1 MKFSPRQAL
10 SATGTRYVQPWTDRA
25 HPHHRMPTTSCHA
38 ALTAMAAIQHPS
50 REPRPRAPR
59 LPPPRPPP
67 RHPRPSGTTTTAQ
80 ERHRPVRGRRHLLPS
95 QNGPFGG
102 QVAQPARSRKG
113 RVADSRLPRRSH
125 LTTPPGTRAIDTT
138 RLAPP
143 ELGVGTARRPPASL
157 PGSPQPPPG
166 SHWHPRR
173 AANIPPTGPPHHTPP
188 PPAEEQRRRGRPP
201 PSCRRPHQPDATAGA
216 AARDP
221 RRPQPA
227 PRDRIW
233 LGRELRKPP
242 RQTPVSTSTA
252 PPNAPQAHRRRL
264 PHRRR
269 RRKGGEMSKLPICF
283 AHLNY
288 YDSQE

>member
-80 ERHRPVRGRRHLLPS
+80 ERHRPVRGRRHLLPP

-157 PGSPQPPPG
+157 PGSPQPPPA

-173 AANIPPTGPPHHTPP
+173 AANIPPTGPPHHTTPP
-188 PPAEEQRRRGRPP
+188 PPQPKSRGEGVDHLRHAAAPTSRTPRQGQPHVTRAAHNPPREIGSGWAASSENRPGRPP
-201 PSCRRPHQPDATAGA
+201 
-216 AARDP
+216 
-221 RRPQPA
+221 
-227 PRDRIW
+227 
-233 LGRELRKPP
+233 
-242 RQTPVSTSTA
+242 
-252 PPNAPQAHRRRL
+252 
-264 PHRRR
+264 
-269 RRKGGEMSKLPICF
+269 
-283 AHLNY
+283 
-288 YDSQE
+288 